1 MAGKYFLLTSLL
13 VIFLFLST
21 EGRKRKRQS
30 MRTIMLSDDPLAS
43 VTAIL
48 PKSVM
53 GQCTCKCCEPKP
65 APYIAEPCM
74 NDIIVAV
81 DSSACFRDHHRR
93 MVGFLENLVNQ
104 IHKLEGDGG
113 FGEDKTRLGIMQF
126 SSEIKHAVS
135 LSDFE
140 NYQNPETSRNLRN
153 AIRDK
158 IVRLEFLGEGAYL
171 DKALNETVG
180 AFEGNPRPD
189 EVLRKR
195 GVPRK
200 VVILLTNGKSH
211 PNVKDT
217 DIQNSVSLMEKN
229 GILVYP
235 VSVTKRCYGINGPDS
250 LDWQEGLCPDV
261 NILNMIAQIQTTEDS
276 EFVSMRS
283 RDVVQSLAKEATDC
297 NFKPPDDLK
306 SPCNNCTCDCELP
319 VGPEG
324 EKGDKGDKGDSIIGE
339 PGIQGEV
346 GPKGD
351 VGDIGAKGEQGEKG
365 GKGEFGDKGDT
376 GEVGPKG
383 DQGLEGIQG
392 PEGEVGEK
400 GDTGE
405 IGPKGDLGDKGD
417 YGDKGDVG
425 EKGDTGETGPEGLKG
440 EYGDKGE
447 TGEKGDKGED
457 GIGIDG
463 IDGRPG
469 DKGDKGDLGN
479 KGMIG
484 PKGMTGPQGL
494 CGKPG
499 PAGIPGDRG
508 LPGLDGAD
516 GSAGPPGL
524 QGPRGEAGI
533 QGRKGEAGQRGLDG
547 DAGPLGPPGI
557 PGPRGPQGEPGER
570 GADGAESVVPGPRG
584 PSGIQGQ
591 KGERG
596 SAGEDGLNGLQGP
609 PGSQGPRG
617 NVGPKG
623 EEGALNI
630 EELKPMIVDIIRDLL
645 PGECAE
651 PHNKTIDIVCTEYP
665 VDLVFLI
672 DGSDSIDRD
681 DFANVQQWIL
691 QTVKSFA
698 PMDRESPLQIDVV
711 QFSEASR
718 TEVHSLIYES
728 SNEIKDRVE
737 SIEQMR
743 SGTKTYRGLRFV
755 NSNVSPGIRP
765 DSYKILITM
774 TDGDASE
781 DRDQSAI
788 DEARE
793 FYNIMLAV
801 GVGDKIR
808 FEELEDFAHMTK
820 NRVFTVD
827 DFARLESVV
836 EQLVLESCREIGEQ
850 IREDAAKTTE
860 ATDEDDGEPT
870 PPPDEEYSRCGDSQ
884 TDIAFLVDGS
894 SSVGDEDFNLLR
906 KFLYDIVGSLE
917 YIGPDGFR
925 VSIIQYN
932 ESPRIELRFEESVNP
947 AAVLS
952 TIENI
957 RYIEGN
963 TQTGH
968 ALNTT
973 RQIFNTIRESG
984 ERRKASQVI
993 VVITDGRSQDDVIK
1007 PAASLKRDGVA
1018 IFAIGVTD
1026 SSEYVELAEIASQP
1040 LDDHVYIVDTY
1051 AEIAKIKDNLL
1062 QKICKDVK
1070 GKFRVIGV
1078 NGETIYEDDTDLAEE
1093 DLIEAAPDDEDNYS
1107 PDYGSGIN
1115 GEVSF
1120 ELVP

>member
-645 PGECAE
+645 PGECA
-651 PHNKTIDIVCTEYP
+651 
-665 VDLVFLI
+665 
-672 DGSDSIDRD
+672 
-681 DFANVQQWIL
+681 
-691 QTVKSFA
+691 
-698 PMDRESPLQIDVV
+698 
-711 QFSEASR
+711 
-718 TEVHSLIYES
+718 
-728 SNEIKDRVE
+728 
-737 SIEQMR
+737 
-743 SGTKTYRGLRFV
+743 
-755 NSNVSPGIRP
+755 
-765 DSYKILITM
+765 
-774 TDGDASE
+774 
-781 DRDQSAI
+781 
-788 DEARE
+788 
-793 FYNIMLAV
+793 
-801 GVGDKIR
+801 
-808 FEELEDFAHMTK
+808 
-820 NRVFTVD
+820 
-827 DFARLESVV
+827 
-836 EQLVLESCREIGEQ
+836 
-850 IREDAAKTTE
+850 
-860 ATDEDDGEPT
+860 TDEDDGEPT